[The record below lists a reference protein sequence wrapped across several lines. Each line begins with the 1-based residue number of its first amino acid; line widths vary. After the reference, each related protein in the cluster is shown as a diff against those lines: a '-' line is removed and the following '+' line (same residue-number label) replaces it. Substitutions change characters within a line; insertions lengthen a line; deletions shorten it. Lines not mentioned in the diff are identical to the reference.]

1 MSGCF
6 LAEHEF
12 SVVYIIFF
20 EILVALL
27 HFYLLLF
34 VCEACSQNFLLS
46 AARGISKQLYSMVF
60 CQPALL
66 PPGVCNSLLPMWK
79 YLVVVNCPIHA
90 GTFFFS
96 KHIYR
101 LYVWVCENAV

>member
-6 LAEHEF
+6 LTDRVF
-12 SVVYIIFF
+12 SLIYIIFF
-20 EILVALL
+20 VILVALP

-46 AARGISKQLYSMVF
+46 AARGISKQLCSMVF

-79 YLVVVNCPIHA
+79 YLVVNCPIHA
-90 GTFFFS
+90 RTFFFFS